1 MIRMDGFY
9 DIHLGQSNFVG
20 FVFFIFVTWTIIR
33 VEFITYVTLGDMTV

>member
-20 FVFFIFVTWTIIR
+20 FVFFVFVTMD
-33 VEFITYVTLGDMTV
+33 YNL